1 MLSVNTKCAFMNF
14 RPKQSNQSHLLRPHK
29 QELTH
34 SNKILKMVGDNYK
47 QSAIDSDGS
56 VKQIDNASY
65 YRKIPNLIQ
74 TTGFL
79 SSRYGI
85 TKTFF
90 IQTRG
95 IAKIVSKAIDFD
107 IANCVEGA
115 LFNVNGVAMNLE
127 FQFAQYQVKVNGWG
141 DEEDPIVISGVD
153 NPSAMA
159 AIEHHLI
166 NFDMKMKNLEWQ
178 LKLSEHLTTKDG
190 RHIAKLTIDIK
201 NTNEVK
207 EYWFD
212 ITGAFKC

>member
-1 MLSVNTKCAFMNF
+1 MLSVNTRCAFMNF

-29 QELTH
+29 QELIH

>member
-1 MLSVNTKCAFMNF
+1 MNF
-14 RPKQSNQSHLLRPHK
+14 HPKQSNQSHLLRSHR

-34 SNKILKMVGDNYK
+34 SNKILKIVGDNYK
-47 QSAIDSDGS
+47 QSVIDSDGS
-56 VKQIDNASY
+56 VKQIGSASY

-74 TTGFL
+74 TTGFFSL
-79 SSRYGI
+79 RYGI
-85 TKTFF
+85 TKIFSV
-90 IQTRG
+90 QTRG

-127 FQFAQYQVKVNGWG
+127 FQFGQYQVKVNGWG

-153 NPSAMA
+153 SPSAMA

-166 NFDMKMKNLEWQ
+166 NFDMKMKNLEGE

-190 RHIAKLTIDIK
+190 RHIAKLTIGIK

-212 ITGAFKC
+212 ITEAFKC